1 MSRIASAPI
10 QVPSG
15 VEVRIDGSHFSAKGP
30 KGELSLNIVEG
41 INLSQEEGNLR
52 VSLDSDDSKAGKKLV
67 AMSGTTRALVNN
79 IVTGV
84 SSGFEKTLTII
95 GVGYRAQAQGSKL
108 NLTLGFS
115 HPVEYQLPETV
126 TAETP
131 NQTTIVLR
139 SADKQIL
146 GQAAA
151 EIRQFRPP
159 EPYKGKGVRYQDEYV
174 LRKQAKKK

>member
-10 QVPSG
+10 PVPSG
-15 VEVRIDGSHFSAKGP
+15 VEVKIDGGQFSAKGP
-30 KGELSLNIVEG
+30 KGELSMSIFDGISVSQDEG
-41 INLSQEEGNLR
+41 ALKVAVAAEDTKS
-52 VSLDSDDSKAGKKLV
+52 AKKLV
-67 AMSGTTRALVNN
+67 AMSGTTRALLNN
-79 IVTGV
+79 IITGV
-84 SSGFEKTLTII
+84 SDGFEKTLTII

-115 HPVEYQLPETV
+115 HPVEYMLPQGV
-126 TAETP
+126 SAETP

-139 SADKQIL
+139 SADKQLL

>member
-10 QVPSG
+10 PVPSG
-15 VEVRIDGSHFSAKGP
+15 VEVKIDGSQLSAKGP
-30 KGELSLNIVEG
+30 KGELSMSIFDGISVSQDEGTLNVAVTTKDAK
-41 INLSQEEGNLR
+41 S
-52 VSLDSDDSKAGKKLV
+52 SKKLV

-79 IVTGV
+79 IITGV
-84 SSGFEKTLTII
+84 SNGFEKTLTII

-115 HPVEYQLPETV
+115 HPVEYMLPEGV

-131 NQTTIVLR
+131 NQTTVVLR
-139 SADKQIL
+139 SADKQLL

>member
-1 MSRIASAPI
+1 MSRITKAPI
-10 QVPSG
+10 TVPAG
-15 VEVRIDGSHFSAKGP
+15 VEVKIEGSKVSAKGP
-30 KGELSLNIVEG
+30 KGELEVTLRNGIQIEQNDDALQVSIKEAGAKEMQKLNALG
-41 INLSQEEGNLR
+41 
-52 VSLDSDDSKAGKKLV
+52 
-67 AMSGTTRALVNN
+67 GTTRALVNN
-79 IVTGV
+79 IITGV
-84 SSGFEKTLTII
+84 TTGFERTLSIV

-115 HPVEYQLPETV
+115 HPVVYELPEGV

-139 SADKQIL
+139 SADKQVL

-159 EPYKGKGVRYQDEYV
+159 EPYKGKGVRYEDEYV
-174 LRKQAKKK
+174 MRKQAKKK